1 MHILIVTHHAE
12 LNLLRT
18 TLELLDHNLRGE
30 YEIHVVWNETVALPD
45 LHMDNQT
52 LKVYPLEQF
61 IPDRYAESHPLVYNS
76 GNPHKRGY
84 WRQQVI
90 KLVFPE
96 PTRWCVDSKNRLW
109 RPIDLRQWDGVHPLR
124 TVEPAWHSS
133 AVEYGDPQHTYSSM
147 TPFLIRDFVLHI
159 DTAMDLVDDHL
170 NTHGGGFS
178 EFVYYTATTGRRPK
192 RIAEHPMPFTHRR
205 GPTTLFLYRAIELD
219 LVLELNGPAVANTE

>member
-30 YEIHVVWNETVALPD
+30 YTIHVVWNETVALPD

-52 LKVYPLEQF
+52 LKVYALDEF
-61 IPDRYAESHPLVYNS
+61 IPDRYAHSHPLVYNS
-76 GNPHKRGY
+76 ANPLKRGY

-109 RPIDLRQWDGVHPLR
+109 RPIDLSEWDGLHPLR

-133 AVEYGDPQHTYSSM
+133 AEEYGDTAHTYSSM
-147 TPFLIRDFVLHI
+147 TPFLITDFVLDI

-170 NTHGGGFS
+170 NKHGSGFS
-178 EFVYYTATTGRRPK
+178 EFVYYTATTGVRPK
-192 RIAEHPMPFTHRR
+192 RIAQHPMPFTHRR
-205 GPTTLFLYRAIELD
+205 GPSTLFLYRARLLD
-219 LVLELNGPAVANTE
+219 QDLELNGPAVANTE